1 MSTASVNTGA
11 ATNPDATEAPEG
23 HDEKMVA
30 AYEESQQAAAGTDT
44 STAESEEDGDEKI
57 LGKFESQDQLIEAY
71 RSLEAKLSQGT
82 QAQGESEQGDS
93 TGEPEGGEQERT
105 QAAEEAVEKAEG
117 VDMDSLSK
125 EYFEKGDLAAE
136 SYEALEKA
144 GIPRQ
149 MVEEYIQG
157 QEARANQYQDQALQE
172 VGGEEEFAK
181 ISEWAASN
189 LSGEQIER
197 YNSAVGSDDPA
208 RMQEAVKA
216 LAFEYGRARPS
227 EPGLLGGGNNH
238 SAGDR
243 FDSVAQLTEA
253 MSDPRYQN
261 DPAFRKEVEQ
271 KLSRSNVM

>member
-1 MSTASVNTGA
+1 MNTASVNTGA

-44 STAESEEDGDEKI
+44 STAENEEGGEKI

-71 RSLEAKLSQGT
+71 RSLEAKLSQSSPT
-82 QAQGESEQGDS
+82 EGEGEQGDS
-93 TGEPEGGEQERT
+93 TNTQEQGEEERAE
-105 QAAEEAVEKAEG
+105 AAEKAVEQAEG

-125 EYFEKGDLAAE
+125 EYFETGDLTAE

-172 VGGEEEFAK
+172 VGGEEEFSK
-181 ISEWAASN
+181 ISEWASSN
-189 LSGEQIER
+189 LSADQIDR
-197 YNSAVGSDDPA
+197 YNTAVDSGDPA

-216 LAFEYGRARPS
+216 LAYEYGKARPQ
-227 EPGLLGGGNNH
+227 EPDLLGGGNNH
-238 SAGDR
+238 ASGDR
-243 FDSVAQLTEA
+243 FESVAQLTEA
-253 MSDPRYQN
+253 MSDSRYQN